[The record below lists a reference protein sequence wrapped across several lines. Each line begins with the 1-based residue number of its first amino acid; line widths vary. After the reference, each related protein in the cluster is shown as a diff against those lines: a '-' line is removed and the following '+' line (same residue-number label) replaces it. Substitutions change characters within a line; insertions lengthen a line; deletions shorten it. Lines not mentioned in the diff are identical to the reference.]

1 VIKIKINYSSNTPLF
16 IQIAQAIEDDI
27 ISGIYKEDEMI
38 ISTTQ
43 LSKLLS
49 INPTTAVKAVGLLN
63 EENILYKKRGVGMF
77 VSKGA
82 LEIIIEKRKNE
93 FFNKKV
99 KEFLDEAFKIGLNTN
114 QIIEILRKESE
125 NRK

>member
-1 VIKIKINYSSNTPLF
+1 MIKIKINYSSNTPLF

>member
-1 VIKIKINYSSNTPLF
+1 MIKIKINYSSNTPLF

-43 LSKLLS
+43 LSKLLN

-82 LEIIIEKRKNE
+82 LEIIMEKRKNE